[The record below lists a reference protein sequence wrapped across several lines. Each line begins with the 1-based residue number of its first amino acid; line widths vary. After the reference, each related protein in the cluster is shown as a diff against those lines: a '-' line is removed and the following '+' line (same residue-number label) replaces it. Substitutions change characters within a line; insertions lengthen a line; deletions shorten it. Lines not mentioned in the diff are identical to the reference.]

1 MAMEESYSLAIS
13 VNELKKDERLQDIIN
28 QILRQTIECGYF
40 IQEYTRRNF
49 GGMWQ
54 PSLAEV
60 NNTTKYLSERTIAQP
75 FAGVDDRITA
85 FCAAFTVL
93 RKTFDSKLTVNTA
106 LVHSRAVTT
115 VEAISEHLVH

>member
-1 MAMEESYSLAIS
+1 MIQAQQVRDRKIFDLVTAMEESYSLAIS

-54 PSLAEV
+54 PSLAEG
-60 NNTTKYLSERTIAQP
+60 Q
-75 FAGVDDRITA
+75 
-85 FCAAFTVL
+85 
-93 RKTFDSKLTVNTA
+93 
-106 LVHSRAVTT
+106 
-115 VEAISEHLVH
+115 